1 MKIKAYDLYAL
12 MEGHDVLLSFKGEI
26 TSELMTSIFQIVEN
40 KLNEIDEDPKIKKKV
55 YNIMVECLQN
65 LYHHMADAGPDQTLA
80 KLNKGQALFL
90 IAKQGEHFFISTGN
104 YIRKEDVTTLN
115 DKLERIKSMSKEE
128 LREYYREILHN
139 EELSAKGG
147 GGLGIIDIAR
157 KSEQKINYD
166 FKEID
171 DNFSFFSLE
180 VTIG

>member
-40 KLNEIDEDPKIKKKV
+40 KLNEIDEDPRIKKKV

-65 LYHHMADAGPDQTLA
+65 LYHHMTEAGDQTLA
-80 KLNKGQALFL
+80 RLNKGQALFL

-104 YIRKEDVTTLN
+104 YIRKDDVSTLN
-115 DKLERIKSMSKEE
+115 GKLEKIKSMSKEE

-157 KSEQKINYD
+157 KSDQKINYD

-171 DNFSFFSLE
+171 QNFSFFSLE